1 MCYNGCKDE
10 QSKAISPYGGRPPA
24 DILKGWFG
32 MTKNEQRMLLAGL
45 AYSAAAHCLF
55 CILFLLFDRFDD
67 PASDPAGWLCEGLF
81 VALLAAAV
89 VVYILLQKGRNSPHL
104 FLGGLFGQFGMA
116 VLVFR
121 FVWELVY
128 GWYWLLFFICYVIF
142 LFVISVLLIADLI
155 RLVIRKSKQK
165 EKDGPL

>member
-1 MCYNGCKDE
+1 
-10 QSKAISPYGGRPPA
+10 
-24 DILKGWFG
+24 
-32 MTKNEQRMLLAGL
+32 MTKSERRMLLAGL
-45 AYSAAAHCLF
+45 AYSAAVHCLF
-55 CILFLLFDRFDD
+55 CILLLLFDRFVD
-67 PASDPAGWLCEGLF
+67 PASDPAVWLFEGLF

-128 GWYWLLFFICYVIF
+128 GWYWLLFFVCYVIF

-165 EKDGPL
+165 EKDGSI